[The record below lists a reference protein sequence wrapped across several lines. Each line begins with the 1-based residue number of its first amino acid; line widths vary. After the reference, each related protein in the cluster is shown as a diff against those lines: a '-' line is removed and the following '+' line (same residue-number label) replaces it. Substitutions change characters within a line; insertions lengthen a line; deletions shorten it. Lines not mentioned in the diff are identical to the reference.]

1 MDEAVHVFGDGCV
14 SRGRFSGCYNSR
26 VRIRLSAWVENV
38 DVRIGSAWRRVRN
51 ISMGLM
57 TVADNVRAR
66 LPAMSGAGVRLAVN
80 VLVAVVV
87 ADEDGSVERDSNS
100 MESPNDPG
108 SVKEDVV
115 VVVVVVVV
123 V

>member
-26 VRIRLSAWVENV
+26 VRISLSAWVENL

-115 VVVVVVVV
+115 AVVVVVVV
-123 V
+123 

>member
-26 VRIRLSAWVENV
+26 VRIRLSAWVENL

-115 VVVVVVVV
+115 AVVVVV
-123 V
+123 

>member
-26 VRIRLSAWVENV
+26 VRISLSAWVENL